1 MSGVCAF
8 VDKLNMKLSWYNEV
22 RYLNSA
28 VLSYQDAET
37 AEEAETGNPK
47 LTLRRCSQATLLCC

>member
-47 LTLRRCSQATLLCC
+47 LTL